1 MSAQPFIQFEN
12 VTKSFGRKVILD
24 NLSLQIPYKEIFGVI
39 GKSGSGKTTLLS
51 ILIGFLKPDKGQVL
65 FQSRDIYRDL
75 QSVQQQ
81 FGFAAQ
87 EGSFYPK
94 LSVAENLNYFG
105 RMYNISQLVLKE
117 KIPELLRLVELED
130 AKDLLGWKLS
140 SGMQKRLD
148 IACALINDPKVLIL
162 DEPTEDLDPA
172 LRDEILD
179 LLQKINHEKDIT
191 IIITSHLLDEVEYLC
206 TEVAI
211 LDKKKI
217 VDSGNINELKNK
229 YAKYSEISLETEDR
243 DYSKIIKTLKRKK
256 DVKKYSVRGN
266 KIYIYTNQ
274 NGEKALKNII
284 NLAKNSKSKII
295 YISLGKPSLEE
306 IFEELTKQVN
316 ETKEVKKDDAK
327 INRDNKKE
335 SETANKI

>member
-1 MSAQPFIQFEN
+1 MPEQPFIQFEN
-12 VTKSFGRKVILD
+12 ITKSFGRKIILD
-24 NLSLQIPYKEIFGVI
+24 NLSLNIPYKEIFGII

-94 LSVAENLNYFG
+94 LTVEENLEYFG
-105 RMYNISQLVLKE
+105 KMYNINTNVLKE
-117 KIPELLRLVELED
+117 KIPELLKLVELED
-130 AKDLLGWKLS
+130 AHDLLGWKLS
-140 SGMQKRLD
+140 AGMQKRLD

-172 LRDEILD
+172 LRNEVLD
-179 LLQKINHEKDIT
+179 LLHKINREKDIT

-206 TEVAI
+206 SEVAI

-217 VDSGNINELKNK
+217 IDSGNINELKNK
-229 YAKYSEISLETEDR
+229 YAKYSEVSLETEDR
-243 DYSKIIKTLKRKK
+243 DYNHLIKKLKRRK
-256 DVKKYSVRGN
+256 DIKKYSVRGN
-266 KIYIYTNQ
+266 RIYIYTIQ
-274 NGEKALKNII
+274 KSEKALKSILI
-284 NLAKNSKSKII
+284 LARKNKSKII
-295 YISLGKPSLEE
+295 SVSMGKPTLTEL
-306 IFEELTKQVN
+306 FEEVTKQ
-316 ETKEVKKDDAK
+316 EEKKEVKDVK
-327 INRDNKKE
+327 ITGDNKKE
-335 SETANKI
+335 P